1 MTALIAVGRPA
12 LAMEGS
18 FSFVDHLVYGDAN
31 SGRKRVM
38 GTMPET
44 KNETTVNNWRDC
56 EQLLL
61 QIEKENSES
70 LTGVWFRGVSNA
82 EWELKTTLER
92 RTSRTFSVAE
102 YFQLMSRVKPEIE
115 TFTGKTWKWP
125 EWSEPENDIAGHL
138 RKHPALTFM
147 THLRH
152 CGFPSPI
159 LDWSRSPYVAAYF
172 AFAKVQASKDVA
184 IYVFSETPSNM
195 KFGNALGPKIISHG
209 GYALKT
215 HERHFRQQSSY
226 TVCVASCEQWKFVSH
241 QSIFGLGRKDQ
252 DRLYK
257 ITVPSSERLSVL
269 RVLDRYN
276 LNEHSLFCSEESLME
291 TLAYR
296 EIDQKLSL

>member
-1 MTALIAVGRPA
+1 M
-12 LAMEGS
+12 
-18 FSFVDHLVYGDAN
+18 
-31 SGRKRVM
+31 
-38 GTMPET
+38 ET
-44 KNETTVNNWRDC
+44 KKETRVSTWHDC

-61 QIEKENSES
+61 QIEKENSKS

-82 EWELKTTLER
+82 EWELKSTLER
-92 RTSRTFSVAE
+92 RTSRSFSVAE

-115 TFTGKTWKWP
+115 TFTGKTWELS
-125 EWSEPENDIAGHL
+125 EWSEPEMDFG
-138 RKHPALTFM
+138 RYFREHPSLTFM

-172 AFAKVQASKDVA
+172 AFAKVQAGKDVA
-184 IYVFSETPSNM
+184 IYIFSETPNNVKS
-195 KFGNALGPKIISHG
+195 GNAMGPKIISHG

-226 TVCVASCEQWKFVSH
+226 TVCVEQEASSKQWKFISH
-241 QSIFGLGRKDQ
+241 QKVFGLNNNDQ

-257 ITVPSSERLSVL
+257 ITVPSSEHLEVL

-276 LNEHSLFCSEESLME
+276 LNEHSLFGSEESLME
-291 TLAYR
+291 TLAFR
-296 EIDQKLSL
+296 EIDQNLSL